1 MYDNGLQFW
10 LCPATFT
17 STCEIDITY
26 FPFDRQ
32 ECKLK
37 FGSWTFDVAGVD
49 MQADTR
55 PVITKQYLNSSE
67 WEITGAK
74 RVRNSVKY
82 GCCPTP
88 YADVTIYITLKR
100 KPLYY
105 VFNVISPCLV
115 LAATILFGF
124 FLPPE
129 SGERISLTIT
139 TLLAVAVFLQLV
151 SNTLPRNSDSI
162 SILAIFY
169 MTIMVESA
177 LSLVTTCVVLVFHYH
192 STERTSQRLPDWVRR
207 VFFDFI
213 GKYLRVKRPR
223 RRNYAISR
231 INSTDDL
238 SQVAFSP
245 IDPSLSAECISY
257 SNIAAENGRRSPSVA
272 HPSKNGIVRKG
283 SAKSRG
289 KSQNENILLQDSYH
303 KNCNSALDSILTEVR
318 VMSDNVQYSHQLE
331 EHQEEWKYLSLVLDR
346 MFFWILLLTLS
357 ISALAILLPA
367 YFKYN

>member
-1 MYDNGLQFW
+1 MS
-10 LCPATFT
+10 PAKFT

-37 FGSWTFDVAGVD
+37 FGSWTFDVAEVD
-49 MQADTR
+49 LQADTR
-55 PVITKQYLNSSE
+55 NIITKQYLNSSE
-67 WEITGAK
+67 WEITDAK

-82 GCCPTP
+82 RCCPTP
-88 YADVTIYITLKR
+88 YIDITIYITLRR
-100 KPLYY
+100 KPLYH

-139 TLLAVAVFLQLV
+139 IVLTVALFLQFA
-151 SNTLPRNSDSI
+151 SKSLPRNSDST

-169 MTIMVESA
+169 MVIMVECA
-177 LSLVTTCVVLVFHYH
+177 MSLITTCVVLVFHYY
-192 STERTSQRLPDWVRR
+192 SRERTSQRLPDWVRC
-207 VFFDFI
+207 VFFDLI

-223 RRNYAISR
+223 SINYAISR

-238 SQVAFSP
+238 CQVAFSP
-245 IDPSLSAECISY
+245 IDPSLSAECKSY

-272 HPSKNGIVRKG
+272 HPSENGNVRKG
-283 SAKSRG
+283 SAKSRA
-289 KSQNENILLQDSYH
+289 KIQNENILLQDSY
-303 KNCNSALDSILTEVR
+303 KNCNKALDSILTEVQ
-318 VMSDNVQYSHQLE
+318 VMSDHVQYSHQLE

-346 MFFWILLLTLS
+346 MFFWIFLLTLS
-357 ISALAILLPA
+357 ISPLAILLPA